1 MFIFNLFSLEDFV
14 EFPLFN
20 LLKLQFS
27 MNYCL
32 SLFHL
37 IFFYC
42 LGLQFFNEDQKLLNL
57 MYWFRPPYDLY
68 QSSTLILFPALSESW
83 ISKFNFIE
91 LEFQFGSDSF
101 LSFMSFG
108 LVAHYELSHFLQFIF
123 HVLQTIILDLVSVI
137 KFSFSFVL

>member
-20 LLKLQFS
+20 LLKPQFS
-27 MNYCL
+27 MNYYL

-37 IFFYC
+37 ILFSC
-42 LGLQFFNEDQKLLNL
+42 LDLQFFNEDQKLLNL

-68 QSSTLILFPALSESW
+68 QSSILIFFLALSESW

-91 LEFQFGSDSF
+91 LEFKFGSDSF

-137 KFSFSFVL
+137 QFSFSFVL